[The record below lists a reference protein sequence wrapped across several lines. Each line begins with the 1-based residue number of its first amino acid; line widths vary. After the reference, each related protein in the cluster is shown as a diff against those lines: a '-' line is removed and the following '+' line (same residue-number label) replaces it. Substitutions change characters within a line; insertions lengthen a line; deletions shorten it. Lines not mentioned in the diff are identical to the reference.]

1 VVSGPFLFKG
11 PVLVTG
17 ATGGLGRVMAQ
28 MLHAQGRIVV
38 ATGRNAAIGAQLA
51 ASGIRFIPADLTHD
65 PLEPLVEGAETIFH
79 LAALSAPWGPYAGF
93 VAANVSATT
102 RLIAAAKAAGCRRLV
117 FASTPSVYTAAVD
130 QIGLTEASPLP
141 SRFANAY
148 VLTKHAAECA
158 VLAASDAQLATA
170 ALRPRAIIG
179 PYDTVLLPRLLRAAE
194 KGVLPL
200 PAGGRALIEPT
211 DARDVVDAF
220 LAAEAA
226 LPGVAGRVFNISGGA
241 PLPVETLARHVFERL
256 GRQVRIVGVHRQ
268 IALAGAG
275 ALERGA
281 RLMPGQPEPVLTR
294 YSAMVLGWSQTF
306 DLSAARAMLQWEP
319 RRSPLKAVD
328 WALEEMSDA

>member
-1 VVSGPFLFKG
+1 VVSGT
-11 PVLVTG
+11 VLVTG
-17 ATGGLGRVMAQ
+17 ATGGLGRVLAAT
-28 MLHAQGRIVV
+28 LHAQGRAVI
-38 ATGRNAAIGAQLA
+38 ATGRNPAVGAELA
-51 ASGIRFIPADLTHD
+51 AQGIRFIPADLAHD
-65 PLEPLVEGAETIFH
+65 PLAPLVEGVESIFH
-79 LAALSAPWGPYAGF
+79 LAALSAPWGAYKDF

-141 SRFANAY
+141 RRFANAY
-148 VLTKHAAECA
+148 ALTKHAAECA
-158 VLAASDAQLATA
+158 VLDASDAQMATV

-211 DARDVVDAF
+211 DARDVEDAF

-226 LPGVAGRVFNISGGA
+226 LPGIAGRVFNISGGV
-241 PLPVETLARHVFERL
+241 PLPVETLARHVFARL
-256 GRQVRIVGVHRQ
+256 GRKVQIVGVPRRL
-268 IALAGAG
+268 ALAGAG

-306 DLSAARAMLQWEP
+306 DLSAARSLLRWEP
-319 RRSPLKAVD
+319 RRAPLAAVD
-328 WALEEMSDA
+328 WALEEMRVA